1 LTLTRSPKTG
11 YLVDQFIQDVSNHRT
26 DSWGGTIQNR
36 SRFALEVAK
45 AVAAAVGPD
54 RTAIRLSPFSTYNSM
69 RMSGATLKPQFT
81 HLIKELSALKLSY
94 LHLVEGRISGN
105 LDVES
110 NDSTDFALEA
120 WGNER
125 PVLLAGGYTPE
136 RAFRTVDEQRGDR
149 NVAIVFGRFFVSNPD
164 LVFRMK
170 KGIELAK
177 YDRDTF
183 YTPKK
188 PEGYIDY
195 PFSEEFKN

>member
-1 LTLTRSPKTG
+1 
-11 YLVDQFIQDVSNHRT
+11 
-26 DSWGGTIQNR
+26 
-36 SRFALEVAK
+36 
-45 AVAAAVGPD
+45 
-54 RTAIRLSPFSTYNSM
+54 M
-69 RMSGATLKPQFT
+69 RMSDATLKPQFT
-81 HLIKELSALKLSY
+81 HLIKGLSALKLSY
-94 LHLVEGRISGN
+94 LHLIEGRISGN

-110 NDSTDFALEA
+110 KDSTDFALEA
-120 WGNER
+120 WGKER

-136 RAFRTVDEQRGDR
+136 RAFHTVDEQRGDR

-164 LVFRMK
+164 LVFRVK

-195 PFSEEFKN
+195 PFSEQFKN